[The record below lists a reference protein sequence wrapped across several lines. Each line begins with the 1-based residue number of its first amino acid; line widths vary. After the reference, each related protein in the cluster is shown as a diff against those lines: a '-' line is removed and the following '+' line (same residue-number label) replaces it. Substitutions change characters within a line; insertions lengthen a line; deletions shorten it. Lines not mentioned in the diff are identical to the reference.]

1 LAKKAKKTTAMNVLI
16 VGSGGREH
24 TLAWKISQ
32 SPVLDKLYIAPG
44 NGGTPSVG
52 ENVPIEMGNFEEI
65 RRFVLD
71 YQIGMVV
78 VGPEQPL
85 VDGIVDYFRNDLVLN
100 RIPVIGP
107 EKKGALLEGSKD
119 YANRFMDKYGIP
131 TAKYRSFSAGQLE
144 QARAYL
150 RELPAPYVLK
160 ADGLA
165 AGKGVV
171 IARDLDEAENT
182 LKEFFEG
189 KFGEASKKVVIE
201 EFLEGK
207 ELSAFVLTDGKS
219 YKMFPPAKDYKR
231 AGEKDTGPNTGGM
244 GALSPVP
251 YAGEAFL
258 EKIRQ
263 QIIEPT
269 MKGLKEERI
278 DYRGFLY
285 FGLMK
290 VGDQPYVIEY
300 NVRMGDPE
308 AQVVI
313 PRMRSDLLEAMDAVA
328 HQRLDSY
335 NLELEEDYA
344 ATVIL
349 ASAGYP
355 GKYEKGKPITLPGD
369 NKEVQVFHAGTK
381 QEGGHLL
388 TAGGRVMAVTAL
400 APDFGQAL
408 SAVYK
413 NIDSID
419 FEGKYYRKDI
429 GYDL

>member
-1 LAKKAKKTTAMNVLI
+1 MNVLI
-16 VGSGGREH
+16 IGSGGREH

-32 SPVLDKLYIAPG
+32 SPMLGKLYIAPG
-44 NGGTPSVG
+44 NGGTQSVG
-52 ENVPIEMGNFEEI
+52 ENVPIAVSDFEGI

-71 YQIGMVV
+71 NQIGMVV

-85 VDGIVDYFRNDLVLN
+85 VDGIVDFFKNDLVLN
-100 RIPVIGP
+100 RVPVIGP
-107 EKKGALLEGSKD
+107 EKRGALLEGSKD
-119 YANRFMDKYGIP
+119 YANRFMDRYGIP
-131 TAKYRSFSAGQLE
+131 TAKFRSFTSDKQEEAL
-144 QARAYL
+144 AYL
-150 RELPAPYVLK
+150 RGLSAPYVLK

-171 IARDLDEAENT
+171 IAQTLEEAEHT

-189 KFGEASKKVVIE
+189 KFGEASKTVVIE
-201 EFLEGK
+201 EFLEGR
-207 ELSAFVLTDGKS
+207 ELSAFILTDGKT
-219 YKMFPPAKDYKR
+219 YKVFPPAKDYKR

-251 YAGEAFL
+251 YADEAFL
-258 EKIRQ
+258 EKIRRE
-263 QIIEPT
+263 IIEPT
-269 MKGLKEERI
+269 MNGLKEERI

-313 PRMRSDLLEAMDAVA
+313 PRMHSGLLEAMDAVA

-335 NLELEEDYA
+335 TLELEEDYA

-349 ASAGYP
+349 ASQGYP
-355 GKYEKGKPITLPGD
+355 GKYEKGKPITLPEEK
-369 NKEVQVFHAGTK
+369 KEVQVFHAGTK
-381 QEGGHLL
+381 KEHGKLL

-400 APDFGQAL
+400 AAGFSQAL
-408 SAVYK
+408 SAVYREIE
-413 NIDSID
+413 NID

-429 GYDL
+429 GHDL

>member
-1 LAKKAKKTTAMNVLI
+1 MNVLI
-16 VGSGGREH
+16 IGSGGREH

-32 SPVLDKLYIAPG
+32 SPQLNKLYIAPG

-52 ENVPIEMGNFEEI
+52 KNVPIAVDDFEGI

-71 YQIGMVV
+71 NQIGMVV

-85 VDGIVDYFRNDLVLN
+85 VQGIVDYFRDDLVLN

-107 EKKGALLEGSKD
+107 EKRGALLEGSKD

-131 TAKYRSFSAGQLE
+131 TARFRSFDSDEADEALSYLE
-144 QARAYL
+144 TL
-150 RELPAPYVLK
+150 SAPYVLK

-171 IARDLDEAENT
+171 IAPTLEEARQT
-182 LKEFFEG
+182 LKDFFG
-189 KFGEASKKVVIE
+189 GQFGAASKKVVIE
-201 EFLEGK
+201 EFLEGR
-207 ELSAFVLTDGKS
+207 ELSVFVLTDGKS
-219 YKMFPPAKDYKR
+219 YKIFPPARDYKR
-231 AGEKDTGPNTGGM
+231 AGEGDTGPNTGGM

-251 YAGEAFL
+251 YVGESFL
-258 EKIRQ
+258 EKIRT

-269 MKGLKEERI
+269 LKGLKQERI

-313 PRMRSDLLEAMDAVA
+313 PRLRSDLLEAMDAVA
-328 HQRLDSY
+328 HQRLESY
-335 NLELEEDYA
+335 TLELEENCA

-349 ASAGYP
+349 ASLGYP
-355 GKYEKGKPITLPGD
+355 GKYEKGQPIALPEA
-369 NKEVQVFHAGTK
+369 NKEVKVFHAGTRE
-381 QEGGHLL
+381 QDGQLV

-400 APDFGQAL
+400 APDFSQAL
-408 SAVYK
+408 STIYR
-413 NIDSID
+413 NIESID
-419 FEGKYYRKDI
+419 FPGKYYRKDI
-429 GYDL
+429 GHDL

>member
-1 LAKKAKKTTAMNVLI
+1 MNVLI
-16 VGSGGREH
+16 IGSGGREH
-24 TLAWKISQ
+24 ALAWKISQ
-32 SPVLDKLYIAPG
+32 SPMLDKLYIAPG
-44 NGGTPSVG
+44 NGGTQSVG
-52 ENVPIEMGNFEEI
+52 ENVPIKVSDFEGI
-65 RRFVLD
+65 RHFVLD
-71 YQIGMVV
+71 NQIGMVV

-131 TAKYRSFSAGQLE
+131 TAKFRSFSAGQQDGALS
-144 QARAYL
+144 YL
-150 RELPAPYVLK
+150 RELSAPYVLK

-171 IARDLDEAENT
+171 IAQTMDEAETT
-182 LKEFFEG
+182 LKEFFAG
-189 KFGEASKKVVIE
+189 KFGEASRKVVIE

-207 ELSAFVLTDGKS
+207 ELSAFILTDGRT

-231 AGEKDTGPNTGGM
+231 AGEQDTGPNTGGM

-251 YAGEAFL
+251 YAGDAFL
-258 EKIRQ
+258 EKIRR

-285 FGLMK
+285 FGLMM

-335 NLELEEDYA
+335 KLELEEDYA

-349 ASAGYP
+349 ASQGYP
-355 GKYEKGKPITLPGD
+355 GQYEKGKFITLLPD
-369 NKEVQVFHAGTK
+369 SKEVQVFHAGTR
-381 QEGGHLL
+381 QEEGRLI

-400 APDFGQAL
+400 APDFNQAL
-408 SAVYK
+408 TAVYK
-413 NIDSID
+413 NIESID

-429 GYDL
+429 GHDL

>member
-1 LAKKAKKTTAMNVLI
+1 MNVLI
-16 VGSGGREH
+16 IGSGGREH

-32 SPVLDKLYIAPG
+32 SPMLEKLYVAPG
-44 NGGTPSVG
+44 NGGTPAVG
-52 ENVPIEMGNFEEI
+52 ETVPIAVGDFERI
-65 RRFVLD
+65 RQFVTD
-71 YQIGMVV
+71 RKIDMVV

-85 VDGIVDYFRNDLVLN
+85 VDGIVDFFREDLVLN
-100 RIPVIGP
+100 RVPVIGP

-131 TAKYRSFSAGQLE
+131 TAQFRSFSDGQLE
-144 QARAYL
+144 EARAYL

-171 IARDLDEAENT
+171 IAQTLEEAEDT

-219 YKMFPPAKDYKR
+219 YKVFPPAKDYKR
-231 AGEKDTGPNTGGM
+231 AGEQDTGPNTGGM

-251 YAGEAFL
+251 YADEAFL
-258 EKIRQ
+258 EKIGREV
-263 QIIEPT
+263 IEPT

-290 VGDQPYVIEY
+290 VGDRPYVIEY

-349 ASAGYP
+349 ASQGYP
-355 GKYEKGKPITLPGD
+355 GKYEKGKPITLPEESR
-369 NKEVQVFHAGTK
+369 EVQVFHAGTK
-381 QEGGHLL
+381 QEAGQLV

-400 APDFGQAL
+400 APDFDQAL
-408 SAVYK
+408 TRVY
-413 NIDSID
+413 NHIESID

-429 GYDL
+429 GHDL